1 MYQSIFYDRKDY
13 KYYLRDDQKGWM
25 KEFSYNGER
34 YENDPE
40 GEFKTIFGDR
50 VSPSSK
56 PKWGNASYYEN
67 DVDKDT
73 RLLVDLY
80 YESDDTP
87 SYHNIIYFD
96 IECEIVGALT
106 PENIRDPKGKI
117 TSVAVYDNNNKKYY
131 CLILDESKRIQ
142 PVSGDKEILRYNNE
156 KELLNGFLDLWINL
170 DPTIISG
177 WNSAYFDVPYTYYR
191 MCKVLGNE
199 VASYLSPINKIN
211 PLSKRDRKTGNFVNT
226 VQLGGINHLD
236 YMLLFQKFITKQEP
250 SYRLDDIGQKYAKL
264 SKIEYEGSLDRLFET
279 DIDKFIDYNL
289 RDVEILVE
297 LENSLK
303 FIELTVN
310 ICHLCHTSYE
320 TIYYSTVLND
330 GAILTYLKRKGI
342 VSPNKPTTY
351 NPNLNI
357 SKVIKGIKD
366 NELLR
371 PTEKED
377 EIDRI
382 LKTQEYAG
390 GYLKEPNPGLY
401 EWVIDLD
408 FTSLYPSII
417 RSLNIGVETLVGRI
431 VNRNKYDNQW
441 SLKELKEMDPEE
453 TVTIEKLNKD
463 YSLTQI
469 SQVPVGKIVQ
479 QIERDDLLVSAPGVL
494 FRKDK
499 SSVVCEILSDWFAK
513 RVEYKNKMKQAFK
526 SGDPVMGEF
535 YNKRQHAY
543 KIKLNDVYGVFAQ
556 NGWRYT
562 DGHKM
567 ISKAITLTGQRLTQD
582 SIKFVNDWLNEQL
595 GTDKDYIVTSDTDS
609 LFAQVK
615 DLILHR
621 KPELANAD
629 REVIVEE
636 TLKVAAEIQELA
648 NENLHVMAQEL
659 FNIKYPDEPHY
670 FELKQEVVLER
681 GYFSGKRRYAQFIVN
696 KEGVPTEELDMKGL
710 DLMKS
715 NFPPMFREFG
725 EHILTEIMFGKKK
738 SEIDSQVLDFR
749 ESLRTV
755 EWKRI
760 LKPTGLKKLDQYI
773 AGKPGAGE
781 IFSRLEKKCPI
792 NTKAAIYY
800 NDILRFKQLDTKYP
814 VFQVGDKMYIAYLK
828 ENPYRV
834 DVIGFNGY
842 NDPPEILEF
851 IEKYIDRDGLFES
864 VIKNKLE
871 NVYQDIGWGMPVFNR
886 KVNKFF
892 KFT

>member
-1 MYQSIFYDRKDY
+1 MYQSIFYDRKEY
-13 KYYLRDDQKGWM
+13 KYYLRDDKKGW
-25 KEFSYNGER
+25 KKGFSYLGDRYVKDPDGELT
-34 YENDPE
+34 
-40 GEFKTIFGDR
+40 TIFGDR
-50 VSPSSK
+50 VSKASK
-56 PKWGNASYYEN
+56 FEFKNPQFFEN
-67 DVDKDT
+67 DIDMDT
-73 RLLVDLY
+73 RLLVDGY

-87 SYHNIIYFD
+87 EYHNLVYFD

-106 PENIRDPKGKI
+106 PESIKDPEGKI
-117 TSVAVYDNNNKKYY
+117 TSIAVYDNNSKKYY

-142 PVSGDKEILRYNNE
+142 PVKGDKEIIRYNNE
-156 KELLNGFLDLWINL
+156 RELLSGFLDLWIKL
-170 DPTIISG
+170 DPTIITG
-177 WNSAYFDVPYTYYR
+177 WNSAYFDVPYLYYR
-191 MCKVLGNE
+191 IGKVLSTE
-199 VASYLSPINKIN
+199 VAAYLSPIGKIN
-211 PLSKRDRKTGNFVNT
+211 PLTKKDRKTGNLINT

-250 SYRLDDIGQKYAKL
+250 SYRLDDIGQKYAKM

-279 DIDKFIDYNL
+279 DVEKFIDYNL
-289 RDVEILVE
+289 RDVEIIVE

-351 NPNLNI
+351 NE
-357 SKVIKGIKD
+357 S
-366 NELLR
+366 
-371 PTEKED
+371 
-377 EIDRI
+377 
-382 LKTQEYAG
+382 LKTVQEEYAG
-390 GYLKEPNPGLY
+390 GYLKEPVPGLY

-431 VNRNKYDNQW
+431 VNNGKYDNQW

-453 TVTIEKLNKD
+453 TVTFETLQSNYTTKRHSNIPIWKLIK
-463 YSLTQI
+463 
-469 SQVPVGKIVQ
+469 K
-479 QIERDDLLVSAPGVL
+479 IEREDLLVSAPGVI

-499 SSVVCEILSDWFAK
+499 SSVVCEILADWFAK
-513 RVEYKNKMKQAFK
+513 RVEYKNKMKTAYK
-526 SGDPVMGEF
+526 SGDAVMGEF

-582 SIKFVNDWLNEQL
+582 SIKFVNNWLNEQL

-629 REVIVEE
+629 RETIVEE
-636 TLKVAAEIQELA
+636 TLKVAEEIQKLA
-648 NENLHVMAQEL
+648 NDNLHIMAQEL

-715 NFPPMFREFG
+715 NFPPLFREFG
-725 EHILTEIMFGKKK
+725 EHILTEIMFGKPKH
-738 SEIDSQVLDFR
+738 EIDKQVLEFR

-760 LKPTGLKKLDQYI
+760 LKPTGLKRMKQYM
-773 AGKPGAGE
+773 GRPPGAGE
-781 IFSRLEKKCPI
+781 IFTQLEKKCPI
-792 NTKAAIYY
+792 NTKAAIRY
-800 NDILRFKQLDTKYP
+800 NDILKFKGLD
-814 VFQVGDKMYIAYLK
+814 DKIPYL
-828 ENPYRV
+828 P
-834 DVIGFNGY
+834 
-842 NDPPEILEF
+842 
-851 IEKYIDRDGLFES
+851 
-864 VIKNKLE
+864 
-871 NVYQDIGWGMPVFNR
+871 GWR
-886 KVNKFF
+886 
-892 KFT
+892 